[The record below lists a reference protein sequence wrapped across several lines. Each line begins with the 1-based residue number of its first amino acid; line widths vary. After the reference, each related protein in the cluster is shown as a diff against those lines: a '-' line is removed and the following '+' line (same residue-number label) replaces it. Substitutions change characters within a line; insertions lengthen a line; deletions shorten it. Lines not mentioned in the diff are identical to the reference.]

1 MQYNPLMNLKSLEDK
16 KLAIETSFNEL
27 TQKKTDIDAEL
38 IRLQGEYRLVEE
50 LIKNYKETKKK

>member
-1 MQYNPLMNLKSLEDK
+1 MDIKSLEDK

-27 TQKKTDIDAEL
+27 TQKKTEIDAEL

-50 LIKNYKETKKK
+50 LIKNYKETKKNG